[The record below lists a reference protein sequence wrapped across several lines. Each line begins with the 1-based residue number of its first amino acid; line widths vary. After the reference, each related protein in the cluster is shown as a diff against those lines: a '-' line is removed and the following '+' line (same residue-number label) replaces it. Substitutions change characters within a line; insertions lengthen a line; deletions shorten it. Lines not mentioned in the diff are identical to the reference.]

1 VHVLPEVRPGDAS
14 EQRFDVQPLRARDNT
29 KHDDDDN
36 EQETETTDEPTTTT
50 ETDSH
55 HRGAPGVRGV
65 LRRFVFAPNGGFR
78 QTGRTN
84 EDV

>member
-1 VHVLPEVRPGDAS
+1 M
-14 EQRFDVQPLRARDNT
+14 LRNGIYSFCPST
-29 KHDDDDN
+29 VFIFDDDDD

-78 QTGRTN
+78 QTGRTD